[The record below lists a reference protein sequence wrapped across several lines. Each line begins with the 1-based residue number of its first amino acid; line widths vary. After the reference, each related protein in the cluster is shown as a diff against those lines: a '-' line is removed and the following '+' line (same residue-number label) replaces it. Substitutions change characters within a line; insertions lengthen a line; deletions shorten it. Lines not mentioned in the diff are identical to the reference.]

1 MPYITFQ
8 APKRRVDV
16 EWKKFR
22 SEAKYKNNCCNRV
35 CRINAT
41 GKSFP
46 LKMCGHLG
54 RYYFRWKVT
63 CRIYQL
69 ELFPSGKA
77 ETCIRKVLFSLYKLI
92 PNQSNKANKRFCRN
106 VSDYAFNNPSL
117 NIVTAFI
124 RPFSVKP
131 PTSRAKL
138 RWHPMQLRIY
148 FGNTNAWWMWWRN
161 LTRVH

>member
-1 MPYITFQ
+1 MFFHFFMRRSLEEVLEGGKSPSKLNFSGVPYITFQ

-22 SEAKYKNNCCNRV
+22 SEAQYKNNCCNRV

-46 LKMCGHLG
+46 LEMCGHLG

-92 PNQSNKANKRFCRN
+92 PNQSNKRK
-106 VSDYAFNNPSL
+106 
-117 NIVTAFI
+117 
-124 RPFSVKP
+124 
-131 PTSRAKL
+131 
-138 RWHPMQLRIY
+138 
-148 FGNTNAWWMWWRN
+148 
-161 LTRVH
+161 